1 MSFLPVNEFKNGA
14 FFKDNGAP
22 FEVLKYEHVKVGRGG
37 ATIRLK
43 ARNLKNGAVIEKS
56 FPSGSKVE
64 EADISKKKVQFLY
77 ADNRSGNFM
86 DLETYEQFEV
96 NRDSIE
102 SEINFM
108 KEGMEVYLLDFAGE
122 VIGVLLPASVVLQV
136 TETGPSEKG
145 DSAGSVTKPATM
157 ETGVVVQ
164 VPMFIKNG
172 DKIKVDTRSGSYSE
186 RVTDN

>member
-1 MSFLPVNEFKNGA
+1 
-14 FFKDNGAP
+14 
-22 FEVLKYEHVKVGRGG
+22 
-37 ATIRLK
+37 
-43 ARNLKNGAVIEKS
+43 
-56 FPSGSKVE
+56 
-64 EADISKKKVQFLY
+64 
-77 ADNRSGNFM
+77 
-86 DLETYEQFEV
+86 
-96 NRDSIE
+96 
-102 SEINFM
+102 M